1 MTMAESFLVE
11 MIKSRHG
18 EFARGAVGSPFH
30 VICDRLAG
38 LAPAGVKVHQQALL
52 HALKE
57 AGWQDM
63 GRLSSH
69 EYQTKKSVW
78 VAPELR
84 GRNKSDLRRMI
95 EEKEPSKLAAVK

>member
-1 MTMAESFLVE
+1 MAESFLVE
-11 MIKSRHG
+11 LIKGRHG

-30 VICDRLAG
+30 AICDRLAG
-38 LAPAGVKVHQQALL
+38 LAPAGTKVHQQALL

-57 AGWQDM
+57 AGWSDM

-84 GRNKSDLRRMI
+84 GKPKSELRRMI
-95 EEKEPSKLAAVK
+95 EEREPSKLAAVK